1 MTVDA
6 RERAAAADRERAAAV
21 DRRGPAGGRMLAV
34 YVGLVA
40 VPATLAVVL
49 LVVNAGR
56 GDGGGAVPGAH
67 GADHPLARL
76 LLAVAVVV
84 AACKLA
90 GRAVA
95 RLGQPAVIGEILSGI
110 VLGPSVLG
118 ALAPGVADALVPPS
132 TLPQIGVLAQ
142 IGVVLYVFLAG
153 TEVDGAM
160 LRGNGRLALVVSHV
174 SIALPFL
181 LGVLLALAAY
191 GRLAPAGVG
200 FLPFALFLGVS
211 MSITALP
218 VMARILQDIGMLRSE
233 IGTLAL
239 TCALI
244 GDATA
249 WCLLALVV
257 ALVVSSS
264 VLGVLWTV
272 LLAAVFAALLLG
284 VVRPALVRLERT
296 GRLPRPA
303 VAVPMVLV
311 AVFAAASAT
320 EWIGVHAIFGA
331 FLLGLVFPT
340 GNEMVRKVRDAFQG
354 LTGLLLLPLFF
365 ASTGLKTEIGLLGAD
380 PVLWLWCLLAL
391 VLAVA
396 GKLGGAL
403 LAARSVGTAWGPAVQ
418 IGVLMNC
425 RGLTE
430 LIVLDIGLQLGVIGP
445 ELFTMLVIMALVST
459 AMAAPLAKRVAVTR
473 VAPAAVAG

>member
-1 MTVDA
+1 MMLEVPA
-6 RERAAAADRERAAAV
+6 RGVRGR
-21 DRRGPAGGRMLAV
+21 DRRGRGGGRTVAAYLALVVVPASLTALLLAV
-34 YVGLVA
+34 NADRGVG
-40 VPATLAVVL
+40 
-49 LVVNAGR
+49 AGAA
-56 GDGGGAVPGAH
+56 GPGH
-67 GADHPLARL
+67 PGADHAIARL
-76 LLAVAVVV
+76 LLALAVVV
-84 AACKLA
+84 GACKLA
-90 GRAVA
+90 GLAAA

-110 VLGPSVLG
+110 LLGPSALG
-118 ALAPGVADALVPPS
+118 ALAPGVAHALVPPS

-153 TEVDGAM
+153 TEVDGRM
-160 LRGNGRLALVVSHV
+160 LRRNGRLALVVSHV

-181 LGVLLALAAY
+181 LGVLLAQVSY
-191 GRLAPAGVG
+191 GRLAPAGIE

-218 VMARILQDIGMLRSE
+218 VMARILQDVGMLRSE
-233 IGTLAL
+233 LGTLAL
-239 TCALI
+239 TCALV

-264 VLGVLWTV
+264 MLGVLWTV
-272 LLAAVFAALLLG
+272 LLAGTFGAGLLG
-284 VVRPALVRLERT
+284 LVRPALVRVERT

-303 VAVPMVLV
+303 VAVPMVLM
-311 AVFAAASAT
+311 AVFAAASTT

-340 GNEMVRKVRDAFQG
+340 GNETVRGVRDAFQG

-365 ASTGLKTEIGLLGAD
+365 ALTGLKTEIGLLGTD
-380 PVLWLWCLLAL
+380 LLLWSWCLLVL

-403 LAARSVGTAWGPAVQ
+403 LAARAAGTGWAPALQ
-418 IGVLMNC
+418 LGVLMNC

-430 LIVLDIGLQLGVIGP
+430 LIVLGIGLQLGVLSP
-445 ELFTMLVIMALVST
+445 ELFTMMVIMALVST

-473 VAPAAVAG
+473 VTPA

>member
-1 MTVDA
+1 VSD
-6 RERAAAADRERAAAV
+6 DQ
-21 DRRGPAGGRMLAV
+21 
-34 YVGLVA
+34 
-40 VPATLAVVL
+40 
-49 LVVNAGR
+49 
-56 GDGGGAVPGAH
+56 

-90 GRAVA
+90 GLAVA
-95 RLGQPAVIGEILSGI
+95 RLGQPAVIGEILAGI
-110 VLGPSVLG
+110 LLGPSVLG
-118 ALAPGVADALVPPS
+118 ALAPGAADALVPPS

-142 IGVVLYVFLAG
+142 IGVVIYVFLAG
-153 TEVDGAM
+153 TEVDGGL

-174 SIALPFL
+174 SIAVPFL
-181 LGVLLALAAY
+181 FGVLLALAAY
-191 GRLAPAGVG
+191 GRLAPAGIG

-218 VMARILQDIGMLRSE
+218 VMARILQDLGMLRSE
-233 IGTLAL
+233 VGTLAL

-257 ALVVSSS
+257 ALVAASS
-264 VLGVLWTV
+264 VVGVLWTV
-272 LLAAVFAALLLG
+272 LLAAVFAGLLLG
-284 VVRPALVRLERT
+284 VVRPVLVRLEGT

-303 VAVPMVLV
+303 VAVPLALV
-311 AVFAAASAT
+311 AVFAAASTT

-331 FLLGLVFPT
+331 FLLGLVLPT
-340 GNEMVRKVRDAFQG
+340 ANDTVRTVRDTFQG

-365 ASTGLKTEIGLLGAD
+365 ASTGLKTEIGLLGTD
-380 PVLWLWCLLAL
+380 PVLWLWCLAAL

-396 GKLGGAL
+396 GKLGAAL
-403 LAARSVGTAWGPAVQ
+403 LAARAVGTGWRPALQ
-418 IGVLMNC
+418 LGVLMNC

-430 LIVLDIGLQLGVIGP
+430 LIVLDIGLQLGVLSR
-445 ELFTMLVIMALVST
+445 ELFTMLVLMALVST
-459 AMAAPLAKRVAVTR
+459 AMAAPLARRVAVTR
-473 VAPAAVAG
+473 VTPAGPAG

>member
-1 MTVDA
+1 MTLQA
-6 RERAAAADRERAAAV
+6 WERAAAGDV
-21 DRRGPAGGRMLAV
+21 RRPGRGGRALAA
-34 YVGLVA
+34 YVALVA
-40 VPATLAVVL
+40 VPAALTIGL
-49 LVVNAGR
+49 LVANAGR
-56 GDGGGAVPGAH
+56 GADGGAVTGDE
-67 GADHPLARL
+67 GGDHPLARL

-84 AACKLA
+84 GGCKLA
-90 GRAVA
+90 GLAVT
-95 RLGQPAVIGEILSGI
+95 RLGQPAVIGEILCGI
-110 VLGPSVLG
+110 LLGPSVLG
-118 ALAPGVADALVPPS
+118 ALAPGAADALVPPA

-153 TEVDGAM
+153 TEVDGGM

-181 LGVLLALAAY
+181 LGVLLALAVY
-191 GRLAPAGVG
+191 GRLAPAGIG

-218 VMARILQDIGMLRSE
+218 VMARILQDLGMLRSE
-233 IGTLAL
+233 VGTLAM
-239 TCALI
+239 TCALV

-272 LLAAVFAALLLG
+272 LLAAVFAAVLLG
-284 VVRPALVRLERT
+284 VVRPALVRLEQA

-311 AVFAAASAT
+311 AVFAAASTT

-340 GNEMVRKVRDAFQG
+340 GNEMVRTVRDAFQG

-365 ASTGLKTEIGLLGAD
+365 ASTGLKTEIGLLGTD

-396 GKLGGAL
+396 GKLGGTL
-403 LAARSVGTAWGPAVQ
+403 LAARAVGTGWRPALQ
-418 IGVLMNC
+418 LGVLMNC

-430 LIVLDIGLQLGVIGP
+430 LIILDIGLQLGVLSP

-459 AMAAPLAKRVAVTR
+459 AMAAPLARRVAVTR
-473 VAPAAVAG
+473 VTPAAAAG